1 MRETIKNLKQC
12 SKLVKLIIIEQLDH
26 LFDDQDIN
34 MPLIKLVISHHVEY
48 LFIVL
53 YHQDEYPY
61 SFYEL

>member
-1 MRETIKNLKQC
+1 MFKFNEIT
-12 SKLVKLIIIEQLDH
+12 VIIIEQLDH